1 MASPIL
7 ESKTSSR
14 PPGTEL
20 AWVFALAGAPNLTS
34 SYFSPPGLRICREM
48 AWSLP
53 SEVVAVVGLVDVCPA
68 AEPDSA
74 FDLRVAA
81 EPYTGD
87 NN

>member
-1 MASPIL
+1 
-7 ESKTSSR
+7 
-14 PPGTEL
+14 
-20 AWVFALAGAPNLTS
+20 
-34 SYFSPPGLRICREM
+34 M

-74 FDLRVAA
+74 FALRVAA

-87 NN
+87 ND